1 MEAIV
6 NHCCGP
12 CQEIKYNVQVQEES
26 QLLALNGIYIIIV
39 GEIFYTIYA
48 KLFWTIIRV
57 YPAFQTRSLFNSIFP
72 PLLSLIRWLI
82 SSQENIEAIL
92 KILNP
97 FFYAENVTHFTM
109 PVIGTMR
116 TSEVA
121 GHPYFPL
128 VESPGILYLIQ
139 SNKDLQS
146 TVSNAILSSISES
159 WPIMVFVYLA
169 AAVSGIIVWA
179 LVSNKTIRFSLIPY
193 NLFVCRVTQ
202 VLRQNVR

>member
-1 MEAIV
+1 
-6 NHCCGP
+6 
-12 CQEIKYNVQVQEES
+12 
-26 QLLALNGIYIIIV
+26 
-39 GEIFYTIYA
+39 
-48 KLFWTIIRV
+48 
-57 YPAFQTRSLFNSIFP
+57 
-72 PLLSLIRWLI
+72 
-82 SSQENIEAIL
+82 
-92 KILNP
+92 
-97 FFYAENVTHFTM
+97 M

-179 LVSNKTIRFSLIPY
+179 LVSNKTILFSLISY
-193 NLFVCRVTQ
+193 NFFVCRIT
-202 VLRQNVR
+202 